1 MAADQVLKPRFGVAT
16 PTIVAVNCSAS
27 GCELDGLSISSAGLD
42 TSNAVRVYKGTVAGV
57 TIEGAA
63 RGIYSAHGV
72 ADQDGLPTG

>member
-1 MAADQVLKPRFGVAT
+1 
-16 PTIVAVNCSAS
+16 VNCSAT

-42 TSNAVRVYKGTVAGV
+42 TPSAVRIYKGTVAGV

-72 ADQDGLPTG
+72 ADQHGLPKG